1 LLLLV
6 VAGCGGSPPEPA
18 PTPAAPPTPEPEARA
33 ELAGLAAAAQ
43 DRTLA
48 AIYTLRASGREDRA
62 VSVTLAADGSWR
74 VDVPGGA
81 LGGTADVSVA
91 RTGAGLFQC
100 GLSPAPFCARI
111 GDGDVRLAAAIDPQV
126 QHPFVEA
133 KSVLADPGAPLA
145 VSATSPLPGAVGKCF
160 SVETTAA
167 SVGAPLDVGIYCY
180 DPDGTL
186 TAARLAYGTLL
197 LSGAP
202 GAAPPSVTLP
212 GPVTGESPL
221 KMASPPPPSPSV
233 SASPSP

>member
-1 LLLLV
+1 MLLF
-6 VAGCGGSPPEPA
+6 VAACGGSPPA
-18 PTPAAPPTPEPEARA
+18 PKPTAAPGPTAEPEARA
-33 ELAGLAAAAQ
+33 QLAGLAAAAQ
-43 DRTLA
+43 DRALV
-48 AIYTLRASGREDRA
+48 AIYTLRDSGREDRA

-74 VDVPGGA
+74 VDIPGGA

-100 GLSPAPFCARI
+100 GLTPAPFCARI
-111 GDGDVRLAAAIDPQV
+111 GGDDARLSASIDPLV
-126 QHPFVEA
+126 QRPFVDA

-145 VSATSPLPGAVGKCF
+145 VSAASALPGAAGRCF

-180 DPDGTL
+180 GDDGTL

-202 GAAPPSVTLP
+202 GAAPPSVSLP

-221 KMASPPPPSPSV
+221 GMASPPPPSPS
-233 SASPSP
+233 STPSPSP